1 MPFGVTPAGFARKPL
16 LTIQSEILDRWAS
29 AISSGIDR
37 SPTGIEAQMAG
48 AIAEQIDNAW
58 LAAEAAYAARDPA
71 QASGQALDDLLRLR
85 GDFRRAATESLVSMQ
100 VTVAAGTY
108 SAGSLVV
115 TPVGRPT
122 DRFASDAVLVAAI
135 PGTYSVIFRAETA
148 GPLTALAGTLT
159 AIIPVSGFTSAT
171 NPLDAIPGVEQES
184 DAEFFARSEA
194 ESTYLGSASAQAVR
208 DAVSALAGV
217 SYVRV
222 YVNDLPTVDAFGV
235 PGNSIEVVVRG
246 GADAAIAAAIL
257 AAKPGGIRAHG
268 STVVA
273 ASDSVGNSYSIGF
286 TRPTLRPTYITV
298 NVAADPATYAGDEAL
313 KTSLIHW
320 GDSSLGVGM
329 DVVLVQVIRRVAA
342 AAGVFDATVLIGATA
357 GTVTAA
363 NFVVGIREIADLDST
378 SVTVTHTNQTA
389 PA

>member
-1 MPFGVTPAGFARKPL
+1 MPFGVTPSGFARKPL
-16 LTIQSEILDRWAS
+16 LTIQAEILDRWAS

-108 SAGSLVV
+108 AAGSLVV

-135 PGTYSVIFRAETA
+135 PGTYPVIFRAETA

-159 AIIPVSGFTSAT
+159 AIIPVSGFTAAT
-171 NPLDAIPGVEQES
+171 NPLDAIPGVVQES

-246 GADAAIAAAIL
+246 GVDSAIAAAIL
-257 AAKPGGIRAHG
+257 DTKAGGIRAHG

-273 ASDSVGNSYSIGF
+273 ATDSVGNSYSIGF
-286 TRPTLRPTYITV
+286 TRPTPRPTYITV

-313 KTSLIHW
+313 RTSLIHW